1 MWLQGGLYAARHL
14 TDGHL
19 PRTVVESLPGDIVR
33 VLIAVGLWLETDSG
47 IQIHDYLDYNPS
59 SVTALQKRERARN
72 RQVSHRNR
80 QPVTPLVTR
89 DKVRDSENV
98 TPLVTRDSRA
108 RGTRPHPVQEQ
119 VRTHTE
125 TSSTSAGERQA
136 CVCWH
141 DLWVERWPEG
151 IPQIAPKRIAELERL
166 EQQLG
171 IGELNGRM
179 IQYLADPSDWLI
191 EHKHPVATF
200 ITRINSYE
208 AKAPPDRPDRAV
220 SGTARNATPRS
231 EGTTTRVTPA
241 TGREQAWEARE

>member
-1 MWLQGGLYAARHL
+1 M
-14 TDGHL
+14 
-19 PRTVVESLPGDIVR
+19 
-33 VLIAVGLWLETDSG
+33 ETDTG
-47 IQIHDYLDYNPS
+47 FLIHDYLAYNPS
-59 SVTALQKRERARN
+59 SVTVLQKREKAKN
-72 RQVSHRNR
+72 RVETHRQR
-80 QPVTPLVTR
+80 KPVTPLVTR
-89 DKVRDSENV
+89 DKVRDKENV

-200 ITRINSYE
+200 VNRINSYE
-208 AKAPPDRPDRAV
+208 AKAPPDRPASRIRNCPQCHAQERGHDDRCDHCDW
-220 SGTARNATPRS
+220 
-231 EGTTTRVTPA
+231 TR
-241 TGREQAWEARE
+241 EAWDARE